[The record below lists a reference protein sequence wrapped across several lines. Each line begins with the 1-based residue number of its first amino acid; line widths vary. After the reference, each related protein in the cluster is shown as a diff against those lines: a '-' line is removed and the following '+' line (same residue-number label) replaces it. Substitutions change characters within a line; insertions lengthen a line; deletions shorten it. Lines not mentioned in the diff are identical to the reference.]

1 MAGAGYKDFV
11 NGDVLS
17 ATQVDTYLMEQSTM
31 VFATTGDRDTALATA
46 KSEGMLTYISA
57 TNQVQLYQNA
67 TWRTVYGAM
76 PYLEMDRSTAQS
88 IANNTTTTL
97 TGFTTTTGRNNTEA
111 LSYSN
116 GVWTVLTGQSGIY
129 SFTAYGEFTAN
140 ATGRRRFVLKRN
152 AADISGL
159 NISAPSAGNG
169 TMSASITLY
178 LAAGDTL
185 SITVLQTSG
194 AALDFNNAKSL
205 IAKVS
210 I

>member
-76 PYLEMDRSTAQS
+76 PYLEMDMSTAQS
-88 IANNTTTTL
+88 IAKNKPL
-97 TGFTTTTGRNNTEA
+97 C
-111 LSYSN
+111 L
-116 GVWTVLTGQSGIY
+116 
-129 SFTAYGEFTAN
+129 
-140 ATGRRRFVLKRN
+140 
-152 AADISGL
+152 
-159 NISAPSAGNG
+159 GN
-169 TMSASITLY
+169 
-178 LAAGDTL
+178 
-185 SITVLQTSG
+185 Q
-194 AALDFNNAKSL
+194 
-205 IAKVS
+205 
-210 I
+210 